1 MKERNLMD
9 ELHLMLE
16 KAMREEYKKLLTGR
30 PAREREINKEDILN
44 LKIALNSCTS
54 LEEFLRQV

>member
-1 MKERNLMD
+1 MKERNLME

-16 KAMREEYKKLLTGR
+16 KAMKDEYNKLLRGKPER
-30 PAREREINKEDILN
+30 DREINKEDILN

-54 LEEFLRQV
+54 LDEFLDKV